1 MNIAV
6 VGNILAV
13 TSDIKASAIKKLTKA
28 NPEALKLLNEDREV
42 IFAVGL
48 GAKGAIQNF
57 GITFNTEDAAGNA
70 AVTIDIEDVPA
81 DKRVSYVAETY
92 YKAFDKLAQL
102 ERNIEAAVAEYDT
115 HVREVTESITVM

>member
-6 VGNILAV
+6 VGNILV
-13 TSDIKASAIKKLTKA
+13 VISNIKASAIKKLAKA

-57 GITFNTEDAAGNA
+57 GITFNNEDTAGNA

-81 DKRVSYVAETY
+81 DKRVAYVAETY

-102 ERNIEAAVAEYDT
+102 ERNIEAAVAEYDA
-115 HVREVTESITVM
+115 HVREITELITVM

>member
-13 TSDIKASAIKKLTKA
+13 TSNIKASAIKKLAKA
-28 NPEALKLLNEDREV
+28 NSEALKLWNEDREV

-48 GAKGAIQNF
+48 GNKGSIQNF
-57 GITFNTEDAAGNA
+57 GITFNTEDTVGNA

-81 DKRVSYVAETY
+81 DKRASYVAETY
-92 YKAFDKLAQL
+92 YKAFDNLAQL
-102 ERNIEAAVAEYDT
+102 ERNIEAAVAEYDA
-115 HVREVTESITVM
+115 HVREVTEFITVM

>member
-13 TSDIKASAIKKLTKA
+13 TSNIKASA

-48 GAKGAIQNF
+48 GAKGSIQNF

-70 AVTIDIEDVPA
+70 AVTIDIENVPA
-81 DKRVSYVAETY
+81 DKRVSYVAEKY

-102 ERNIEAAVAEYDT
+102 ERNIEAAVAEYA
-115 HVREVTESITVM
+115 HVREVTEFITVM